1 MNSKVFSLADL
12 NDSRRYRERERIEC
26 KCIAITE
33 KIYTQ
38 YLQGHLRSPAPE
50 LPMVSDNPY
59 DKTIRDIE

>member
-1 MNSKVFSLADL
+1 MIVEDIE
-12 NDSRRYRERERIEC
+12 RERERIEC

-38 YLQGHLRSPAPE
+38 YLQGHLRSPSSE

-59 DKTIRDIE
+59 DKTIRDIEQLNHQK

>member
-1 MNSKVFSLADL
+1 MIVD
-12 NDSRRYRERERIEC
+12 DIERERERIEC

>member
-1 MNSKVFSLADL
+1 MIVED
-12 NDSRRYRERERIEC
+12 RERERERIEC

-33 KIYTQ
+33 KIYTVTQ

-59 DKTIRDIE
+59 DKTIKDIE